1 MRRNSMSGYSRH
13 FAEKA
18 KPNNN
23 DKIVRMPHGMVLN
36 SYCVFS
42 LELVIFISKVHTYI
56 NVLILLGSKK
66 MPELESLE
74 QQPRYRQI

>member
-42 LELVIFISKVHTYI
+42 LELVIFISKVHTYT
-56 NVLILLGSKK
+56 NVLSNSARFQKNARTRE
-66 MPELESLE
+66 P
-74 QQPRYRQI
+74 